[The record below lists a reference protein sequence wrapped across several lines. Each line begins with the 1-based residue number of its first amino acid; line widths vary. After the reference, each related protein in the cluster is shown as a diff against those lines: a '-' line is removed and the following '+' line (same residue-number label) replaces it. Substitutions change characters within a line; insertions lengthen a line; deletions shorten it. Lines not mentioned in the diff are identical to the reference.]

1 MIALKYEKVYSKK
14 YCDVFREK
22 LINYTIKELDNVEEV
37 LVLVQ
42 EMEYSKASFDTKNEP
57 KDLKL
62 AEAKSEVKIYILAAR
77 VRQYIEG

>member
-1 MIALKYEKVYSKK
+1 
-14 YCDVFREK
+14 
-22 LINYTIKELDNVEEV
+22 
-37 LVLVQ
+37 
-42 EMEYSKASFDTKNEP
+42 MEDSKASFDTKNEP